1 MVTLLTKGL
10 ENKGLDYGT
19 CNTFNSELHHPKK
32 MSKGPTLLS
41 CGIMEGDRWRDISRK
56 SQIDLEHTTNELD
69 SPWTCLTGSENC
81 QENTVW
87 PSDSN
92 PASAVTS
99 LIKDLSLSD
108 RNGHPSAPPSKR
120 QCRSL
125 SFSDELTSC
134 RSPWKPSG
142 SKVWTP
148 VDKRRCHSGSSV
160 QPCSNG
166 VSTMQRSSSFSL
178 PSRCNVFSFSCEP
191 LASSNSSVCPRG
203 QGFWTAPTFG
213 RFQDDLRPD
222 SSSGVVSGVDLL
234 RPLSLSHEQISGLEF
249 GTPSLKSASAAT
261 PEPVQQTS
269 RLLRSRSQPC
279 VHNDQKVG
287 MKRRRPDEDQRPS
300 LDLAK
305 MTQNLRNFHS
315 PSSVGTTGNDC
326 CQREQTISPSSTA
339 AKTWTPHVYVSTP
352 MPGTTPACSPEPQ
365 HHGDSEKPSTSK
377 GETGRENTEVFGV
390 VKQSW
395 PSEKND
401 KDSWRR
407 EDAGQDVFQLD
418 GELDIE
424 QIENN

>member
-10 ENKGLDYGT
+10 ENKGLDYGI
-19 CNTFNSELHHPKK
+19 CNTFNSELHLPKK

-41 CGIMEGDRWRDISRK
+41 CGIMEGDRWRDITRK
-56 SQIDLEHTTNELD
+56 CQIDLEQATNNLD
-69 SPWTCLTGSENC
+69 SPWTCLTSSEEC
-81 QENTVW
+81 QENTAW

-92 PASAVTS
+92 PTSAVTS
-99 LIKDLSLSD
+99 LIKDLSLTD

-125 SFSDELTSC
+125 SFSDELSSC

-160 QPCSNG
+160 QHCSNG

-178 PSRCNVFSFSCEP
+178 PSRSNVFSFSYEP
-191 LASSNSSVCPRG
+191 LATSTRSVCPQR
-203 QGFWTAPTFG
+203 QGFWTSPTFG

-222 SSSGVVSGVDLL
+222 SSSGAASGINLL
-234 RPLSLSHEQISGLEF
+234 RPLSVSHEQISVLELSA
-249 GTPSLKSASAAT
+249 PSTMGKSAAN
-261 PEPVQQTS
+261 PESVQQTS
-269 RLLRSRSQPC
+269 RLLRCRSQPC

-287 MKRRRPDEDQRPS
+287 MKRRRPEEDQRPS

-305 MTQNLRNFHS
+305 MTQNLRNFRS
-315 PSSVGTTGNDC
+315 PSSVGTAGNDC
-326 CQREQTISPSSTA
+326 CQRGQTISPNPNTA
-339 AKTWTPHVYVSTP
+339 KAWTPHLYVSAP
-352 MPGTTPACSPEPQ
+352 LPGTTPASSPEPQ
-365 HHGDSEKPSTSK
+365 HQGDSDKPSTSN
-377 GETGRENTEVFGV
+377 GESSGEKAEVFGI

-395 PSEKND
+395 PGDEND
-401 KDSWRR
+401 KDSWSRG
-407 EDAGQDVFQLD
+407 EAGQEVFQLD